1 MQELDDQ
8 LANTSLEIVAIQETR
23 WKGNG
28 IINKK
33 NYSLYYSG
41 STLKRGQA
49 GTGSYVK
56 KTIHNHVLNFSP
68 VMKDCVS

>member
-8 LANTSLEIVAIQETR
+8 IANTSLEIVAIQEIR

-41 STLKRGQA
+41 STLKSGQA
-49 GTGSYVK
+49 STGFCVK
-56 KTIHNHVLNFSP
+56 KQYTIMF
-68 VMKDCVS
+68 

>member
-8 LANTSLEIVAIQETR
+8 LAYTSLENVAIQETR

-28 IINKK
+28 IINKN

-41 STLKRGQA
+41 AILKSGQA
-49 GTGSYVK
+49 GTGFYVK
-56 KTIHNHVLNFSP
+56 KQYTIMF
-68 VMKDCVS
+68 